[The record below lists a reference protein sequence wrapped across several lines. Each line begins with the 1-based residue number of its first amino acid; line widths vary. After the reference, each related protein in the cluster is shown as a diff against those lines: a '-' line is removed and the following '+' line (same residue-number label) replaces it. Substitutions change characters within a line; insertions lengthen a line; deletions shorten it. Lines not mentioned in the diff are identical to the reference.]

1 MSGVKREEPRVDKE
15 RILRVG
21 DWGGRQRE
29 ERGRKEEREGAITSV
44 ITSSN

>member
-1 MSGVKREEPRVDKE
+1 MSGVKREEPRVDEE

-29 ERGRKEEREGAITSV
+29 ERQKERGKGRG
-44 ITSSN
+44 